1 MVKAEVRIIDPYR
14 PDLNKT
20 YICYPTETHIINDG
34 TTTYEFHFNF
44 QFPAIQRRPRKM
56 TNEEAREHMDM
67 LIAHKDKALETH
79 PYFERCDSCIHSEEQ
94 DGSNC
99 YECAKG
105 MSDNF
110 ELYPTSDDDII
121 KALKTVRTIHNGN
134 YAPQIDEAIRRL
146 KARPTDVDCI
156 SREAVIQIIE
166 NKLKSC
172 TNMFTCLE
180 MCNIEADVEEMP
192 PFTPQIE
199 PSEDKK

>member
-1 MVKAEVRIIDPYR
+1 
-14 PDLNKT
+14 
-20 YICYPTETHIINDG
+20 
-34 TTTYEFHFNF
+34 
-44 QFPAIQRRPRKM
+44 M

-99 YECAKG
+99 YECVKG

-146 KARPTDVDCI
+146 KAQSTDVDCI
-156 SREAVIQIIE
+156 SREAVIRLVEQYPHII
-166 NKLKSC
+166 
-172 TNMFTCLE
+172 TNRYSGLIAEIKDLPPVTSQPMDKCKG
-180 MCNIEADVEEMP
+180 CYYNDGEAHAECVLCDNSQVRR
-192 PFTPQIE
+192 IRN
-199 PSEDKK
+199 DK